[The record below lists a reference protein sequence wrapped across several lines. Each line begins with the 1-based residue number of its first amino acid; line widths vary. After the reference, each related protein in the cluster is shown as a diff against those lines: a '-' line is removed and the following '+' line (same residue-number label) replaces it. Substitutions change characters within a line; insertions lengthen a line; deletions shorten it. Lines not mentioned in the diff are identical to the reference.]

1 MSIKINYKED
11 NRPVESIVV
20 EQPSKTYDILIQTD
34 VTNKNRLFLTDRI
47 ARVFVHKECIDALI
61 EALELAKEKL

>member
-11 NRPVESIVV
+11 KRPVESIMV
-20 EQPSKTYDILIQTD
+20 EQPSNTKDILIHTD
-34 VTNKNRLFLTDRI
+34 VTNKDRLFLTDTDDS
-47 ARVFVHKECIDALI
+47 VFVHKECIDALI

>member
-11 NRPVESIVV
+11 KRPVESIVV
-20 EQPSKTYDILIQTD
+20 EQPSKIYDILIRTD
-34 VTNKNRLFLTDRI
+34 VTNKDRLFLTDTDDS
-47 ARVFVHKECIDALI
+47 VFVHKESIDDLI